1 MDMVYWIGGAILFLA
16 LLGIIGKARRNQ
28 RLKREFLIQLEI
40 AKRTGQNVIHWDPDS
55 VR

>member
-1 MDMVYWIGGAILFLA
+1 MDVIYWIGGAILFLIV
-16 LLGIIGKARRNQ
+16 LGIIGKIRYNQ

-40 AKRTGQNVIHWDPDS
+40 AKRTGQDVIHWNPDS